1 MDEILEI
8 LSGLHPEIDAASR
21 EDLADGG
28 VLDSFDIVS
37 IIAEVRERFD
47 VTITAAHILPEHFNS
62 ARALWAL
69 VEQLT
74 MDN

>member
-8 LSGLHPEIDAASR
+8 LAGLHPEADMGSR
-21 EDLADGG
+21 EDLVDGG

-47 VTITAAHILPEHFNS
+47 VTITAAHILPERFNS
-62 ARALWAL
+62 AKALWAL
-69 VEQLT
+69 VEELT
-74 MDN
+74 GA